1 MTILVLTM
9 FMKNRIKYLYPDFV
23 QNI

>member
-1 MTILVLTM
+1 M